1 MRKNYDT
8 PSLPEHCYA
17 VLPNSGQ
24 LIEVRRGE
32 MGYYPCAYSTGG
44 RAYNQVLENYFNAHE
59 GISKAQ
65 AAAML
70 AGSMFGWSVPA
81 ADPSRYDLDGEP
93 VRPGVRKA
101 LPRSPQYLYEQAKLL
116 REEYAPGTKVILDE
130 AVNTPTM
137 MHPQG
142 WPVSFSL
149 WTTPDRSFAAGKTG
163 FLSASFPEQTISTR
177 KLHRNWNGL
186 MKKNPIW
193 NCEVMV
199 YAKKRRR
206 VS

>member
-116 REEYAPGTKVILDE
+116 REEYAPVQK
-130 AVNTPTM
+130 
-137 MHPQG
+137 
-142 WPVSFSL
+142 SF
-149 WTTPDRSFAAGKTG
+149 W
-163 FLSASFPEQTISTR
+163 
-177 KLHRNWNGL
+177 
-186 MKKNPIW
+186 MK
-193 NCEVMV
+193 
-199 YAKKRRR
+199 R
-206 VS
+206 

>member
-81 ADPSRYDLDGEP
+81 ADPSR
-93 VRPGVRKA
+93 
-101 LPRSPQYLYEQAKLL
+101 
-116 REEYAPGTKVILDE
+116 
-130 AVNTPTM
+130 
-137 MHPQG
+137 
-142 WPVSFSL
+142 
-149 WTTPDRSFAAGKTG
+149 
-163 FLSASFPEQTISTR
+163 
-177 KLHRNWNGL
+177 
-186 MKKNPIW
+186 
-193 NCEVMV
+193 
-199 YAKKRRR
+199 
-206 VS
+206 

>member
-70 AGSMFGWSVPA
+70 AGSMFGWNVPA
-81 ADPSRYDLDGEP
+81 ADPACYDAEGIPIQPGEK
-93 VRPGVRKA
+93 KA
-101 LPRSPQYLYEQAKLL
+101 PTRSPEYQYEQAKLI
-116 REEYAPGTKVILDE
+116 RQNYQPGTKVVLDE
-130 AVNTPTM
+130 KMEDPYREMPAGLTGIVDSVDDLGQIHCHWENGSSLALIPGVDHFHQDMT
-137 MHPQG
+137 QE
-142 WPVSFSL
+142 PVIESSEEQE
-149 WTTPDRSFAAGKTG
+149 PD
-163 FLSASFPEQTISTR
+163 LE
-177 KLHRNWNGL
+177 L
-186 MKKNPIW
+186 
-193 NCEVMV
+193 
-199 YAKKRRR
+199 
-206 VS
+206 

>member
-8 PSLPEHCYA
+8 PVLPEHCYA

-70 AGSMFGWSVPA
+70 AGSMFGWNVPA
-81 ADPSRYDLDGEP
+81 ADPACYDAEGIPIQPGERK
-93 VRPGVRKA
+93 RP
-101 LPRSPQYLYEQAKLL
+101 
-116 REEYAPGTKVILDE
+116 
-130 AVNTPTM
+130 
-137 MHPQG
+137 
-142 WPVSFSL
+142 
-149 WTTPDRSFAAGKTG
+149 PDRRN
-163 FLSASFPEQTISTR
+163 ISTSR
-177 KLHRNWNGL
+177 QSSSGRTTSLEPRLFW
-186 MKKNPIW
+186 MKRWKIPTVK
-193 NCEVMV
+193 CL
-199 YAKKRRR
+199 RD
-206 VS
+206 

>member
-65 AAAML
+65 AAAMIWTESRSDRVC
-70 AGSMFGWSVPA
+70 GRPCPGPRNICMNK
-81 ADPSRYDLDGEP
+81 PSCCGR
-93 VRPGVRKA
+93 
-101 LPRSPQYLYEQAKLL
+101 
-116 REEYAPGTKVILDE
+116 
-130 AVNTPTM
+130 NTRLV
-137 MHPQG
+137 QK
-142 WPVSFSL
+142 SF
-149 WTTPDRSFAAGKTG
+149 W
-163 FLSASFPEQTISTR
+163 
-177 KLHRNWNGL
+177 
-186 MKKNPIW
+186 MK
-193 NCEVMV
+193 
-199 YAKKRRR
+199 R
-206 VS
+206 